1 MNTKH
6 ISTLIAA
13 LAVAGVGLLAFV
25 IGVNGGSGA
34 QNPPGTDNPPAVE
47 REVPAPGVDQR
58 LYELADKYAARMEA
72 QQEPGPDR
80 RLYELAENHAAE
92 MRAQRES
99 APGPDQRLYEL
110 AEGRQP

>member
-6 ISTLIAA
+6 INTLIAA

-47 REVPAPGVDQR
+47 REVPPSGVDQR
-58 LYELADKYAARMEA
+58 LYELAEKHAE
-72 QQEPGPDR
+72 
-80 RLYELAENHAAE
+80 RLERE
-92 MRAQRES
+92 RQRES
-99 APGPDQRLYEL
+99 APGGPDQRLYEL